1 MKQSPSTFSIVF
13 RYARPGMLVAGALFY
28 VLGAGLA
35 KYLGHPIQW
44 SRFGLGLGAVL
55 LLQLMSY
62 FIKAYYDLIDA
73 ASPLRRMQKDGED
86 EDRQAV
92 RQLPPQSVLLFGATA
107 MTGGALITVLLFSI
121 GALNLEVVLFMGLA
135 FILSYFYAVPPLRL
149 VYTGYGELVEGILI
163 ANLFPALAFLLQAGQ
178 LHRFVGMLTFPLLAI
193 FLAVR
198 LALSLEKYG
207 HNLKYGQKTMM
218 VVLGWQRGMV
228 MHNWLVPI
236 SYLLIGL
243 AYLLG
248 LPWSLTWPALL
259 SVPIG
264 VFEIYQINQIN
275 AGARPGW
282 RMLNLTAIA
291 LLGITTYLM
300 SLALWTG

>member
-1 MKQSPSTFSIVF
+1 MKQSPSTFSVVL
-13 RYARPGMLVAGALFY
+13 RYARPGMLFAGTLFY
-28 VLGAGLA
+28 ILGAGMA
-35 KYLGHPIQW
+35 KYLGHPILW
-44 SRFGLGLGAVL
+44 TRFGLGLAAVL

-73 ASPLRRMQKDGED
+73 TSPLRRMQKDAED
-86 EDRQAV
+86 EDQQAV
-92 RQLPPQSVLLFGATA
+92 RQLLPQSVLMFGATA
-107 MTGGALITVLLFSI
+107 MTGGAVATVLLFSI

-135 FILSYFYAVPPLRL
+135 FLLSYFYAVPPLRL

-163 ANLFPALAFLLQAGQ
+163 ANLFPALSFLLQAGE

-198 LALSLEKYG
+198 LALSLEKYSR
-207 HNLKYGQKTMM
+207 NLKYGQKTMM
-218 VVLGWQRGMV
+218 VVLGWQRGM
-228 MHNWLVPI
+228 MIHNWLVPI
-236 SYLLIGL
+236 SYLLIGF

-275 AGARPGW
+275 NGARPGW
-282 RMLNLTAIA
+282 RVLNLTAIA

>member
-1 MKQSPSTFSIVF
+1 MKQSSSTFSIVL

-28 VLGAGLA
+28 FMGAGMA
-35 KYLGHPIQW
+35 KYLGHPILW
-44 SRFGLGLGAVL
+44 TRFLLGLAAVL

-73 ASPLRRMQKDGED
+73 SSPLRRMQKDSQD
-86 EDRQAV
+86 EDQQAV
-92 RQLPPQSVLLFGATA
+92 RQLVPQSVLLFGATA
-107 MTGGALITVLLFSI
+107 MTGGAVVTVLLYSI
-121 GALNLEVVLFMGLA
+121 GALDLEVVLFMGLA
-135 FILSYFYAVPPLRL
+135 FLLSYFYAVPPLRL
-149 VYTGYGELVEGILI
+149 VYTGYGELVEGIVI
-163 ANLFPALAFLLQAGQ
+163 ANLFPALAFLLQAGA
-178 LHRFVGMLTFPLLAI
+178 LHRYVGMLTFPLLAI

-198 LALSLEKYG
+198 LALSLEKYPR
-207 HNLKYGQKTMM
+207 NLKYGQKTMM
-218 VVLGWQRGMV
+218 VVLGWQRGMTI
-228 MHNWLVPI
+228 HNWLVPI

-264 VFEIYQINQIN
+264 FFEIFQMNQIN
-275 AGARPGW
+275 NGAKPGW
-282 RMLNLTAIA
+282 RLLNLTAIA